1 MASQILSNAKL
12 YAAGFNFSGDVNAL
26 ALKYSAD
33 MKDATTLIDTTRQ
46 RRAGLK
52 DVSFQHEGFWNGG
65 VGNVDDA
72 IFNSIL
78 AVNDVPMTIG
88 PLTGAEGELA
98 YSFKANPA
106 SYAPGAKIGE
116 MFGFSVSGSGDG
128 PLARGTLLTNSA
140 RTVTGTGTI
149 FNLGAVSS
157 VQSLIGALH
166 FYALAGAGTLIVKIQ
181 SAALVGFGSPTDRI
195 TFATL
200 GAVGGQFSTL
210 AGPVTDAFW
219 RASWTISGFSSC
231 TFAVNAAIQ

>member
-12 YAAGFNFSGDVNAL
+12 YAAGFNFSGDLNAL

-33 MKDATTLIDTTRQ
+33 LKDATTLIDTTHT
-46 RRAGLK
+46 RRPGLA
-52 DVSFQHEGFWNGG
+52 DVGFQLDGYWNGG

-72 IFNSIL
+72 LFNSVL
-78 AVNDVPMTIG
+78 GVNDVPITIG

-98 YSFKANPA
+98 YSFKAQSA
-106 SYAPGAKIGE
+106 SYAPGGKIGD
-116 MFGFSVSGSGDG
+116 MFAFSVSGSGDG
-128 PLARGTLLTNSA
+128 PLARGTLLTNAA

-149 FNLGAVSS
+149 FNLGAISS
-157 VQSLIGALH
+157 LQKLIGALH
-166 FYALAGAGTLIVKIQ
+166 FYTLAGSGTLIVKIQ

-195 TFATL
+195 TFSTL
-200 GAVGGQFSTL
+200 AAVGGQFSTL